1 MDPMVLRKRAS
12 ARPNSTAP
20 MSAMAADAAAL
31 HESFTALVNAG
42 FTTDQA
48 LRLVEA
54 MLIASITQTR
64 PDK

>member
-1 MDPMVLRKRAS
+1 MPDQLPPS
-12 ARPNSTAP
+12 P